1 MNLGLR
7 LASMVILA
15 RLLTPEDFGLVGM
28 VMAVTGFV
36 ALFKEAGLSD
46 AAIQSASLSQDQM
59 STLFWINVAL
69 GCGLALVCAAS
80 SHAIADF
87 YGEPRLVGIMLVLAT
102 SFVFMGLAAQH
113 RALLARNL
121 RIRALAILAIFA
133 LVASVVASIALAA
146 LGWGYWALVVG
157 AVLLPAASAA
167 GVWLI
172 SGWMPGGPRR
182 QCGVWQLLR
191 YGGTVTLNSVVV
203 YVAYNAEKVLLGRFW
218 GAEALGIYGRAYQ
231 LVNMPTECLKSAI
244 GLAAFPALCRVQGEP
259 DRFRSLC
266 IQIYSACLAISLP
279 ITVACA
285 LFAEDIVLVLLGPKW
300 RDVTEVFRLLSPTIL
315 AFALVNPFGWLLFAI
330 GRVARSLNIALL
342 IAPVTLLAFA
352 FGVGYGPQGVAVAF
366 SAAML
371 VLVAPI
377 ILWAKHDTKVTGRD
391 VLRAVASPTLSV
403 LIGAAL
409 VVLLWPWISSVH
421 TPLLKLTLACAVLF
435 GGHFIALLV
444 VFKQAPIY
452 VRMLRHA
459 GLWRFADPGAR

>member
-1 MNLGLR
+1 MNSTVVRGADVSGQHGASDPAPEELNRRTAQGALVSVACQVMNLGLR

-121 RIRALAILAIFA
+121 RIRALAILEIFA

-203 YVAYNAEKVLLGRFW
+203 Y
-218 GAEALGIYGRAYQ
+218 
-231 LVNMPTECLKSAI
+231 
-244 GLAAFPALCRVQGEP
+244 
-259 DRFRSLC
+259 
-266 IQIYSACLAISLP
+266 
-279 ITVACA
+279 
-285 LFAEDIVLVLLGPKW
+285 
-300 RDVTEVFRLLSPTIL
+300 
-315 AFALVNPFGWLLFAI
+315 
-330 GRVARSLNIALL
+330 
-342 IAPVTLLAFA
+342 
-352 FGVGYGPQGVAVAF
+352 
-366 SAAML
+366 
-371 VLVAPI
+371 
-377 ILWAKHDTKVTGRD
+377 
-391 VLRAVASPTLSV
+391 
-403 LIGAAL
+403 
-409 VVLLWPWISSVH
+409 
-421 TPLLKLTLACAVLF
+421 
-435 GGHFIALLV
+435 
-444 VFKQAPIY
+444 
-452 VRMLRHA
+452 
-459 GLWRFADPGAR
+459 